1 MMNIGL
7 LNVLD
12 PMEEGV
18 VVLVVGLFVVFA
30 SLFTL
35 FMIFE
40 YGLPSTLQFVHRLT
54 EGKGLTYKA
63 TKETGEISSGEEM
76 AAVAAAIHIYL
87 STSHDEENAILTI
100 NKARKD
106 YSPWSSKIYMT
117 HHVPPSQR

>member
-1 MMNIGL
+1 MMNL
-7 LNVLD
+7 VFLFELD

-18 VVLVVGLFVVFA
+18 VVLMVGLLVVFA
-30 SLFTL
+30 SLFVL
-35 FMIFE
+35 FLIFQ
-40 YGLPSTLQFVHRLT
+40 YGLPGTLQLLHRLN
-54 EGKGLTYKA
+54 EGKGQTYKA

-76 AAVAAAIHIYL
+76 AAVAAATYIFL

-117 HHVPPSQR
+117 HHVPPNQR